1 MKAGENLFD
10 KYHQWKKDRITL
22 AFELSRFEGVSTDEV
37 IESMCLSRP
46 QDERVQ
52 TSGVSDRTGKT
63 AVYYRKVAE
72 SMNDDWYDYT
82 FRKYQY
88 VKEEIEFFEYA
99 VSRLSGRLPEVIRD
113 MVVNG
118 MQWKE
123 AAAKYAVS
131 EAMLTKYRKKGALRA
146 GALYEGRAKH
156 TEGYLLS

>member
-1 MKAGENLFD
+1 MKGEENVFD
-10 KYHQWKKDRITL
+10 KYRKWKRERITL
-22 AFELSRFEGVSTDEV
+22 AFELSRFEGVSTDDV

-52 TSGVSDRTGKT
+52 TSGKSDMTAKT

-72 SMNDDWYDYT
+72 SMNDDLYDFL

-99 VSRLSGRLPEVIRD
+99 VSQLSGRMPGVIHD
-113 MVVNG
+113 LVVDD

-123 AAAKYAVS
+123 VAAKYAVS
-131 EAMLTKYRKKGALRA
+131 EAMLTKYRRKALSELA
-146 GALYEGRAKH
+146 ALYEGRAKH
-156 TEGYLLS
+156 TEDYLLS

>member
-82 FRKYQY
+82 LRKQQY
-88 VKEEIEFFEYA
+88 E
-99 VSRLSGRLPEVIRD
+99 
-113 MVVNG
+113 
-118 MQWKE
+118 
-123 AAAKYAVS
+123 
-131 EAMLTKYRKKGALRA
+131 
-146 GALYEGRAKH
+146 
-156 TEGYLLS
+156 